1 MIYRISQFNIVDI
14 ILVAAAI
21 VPSIV
26 LHELA
31 HGYVAKWNGDY
42 TAQRSGRLKFNPL
55 VHFDII
61 GFFMLLVAGIGFA
74 KPVPVNP
81 YNFRNRKKGIFTV
94 AIAGVVVNFTLAFFA
109 FGFIGI
115 FGVVMTQA
123 PSLNALW
130 GYFRDFFSYLCVINL
145 NLFFFN
151 LIPIHPLDGFRIIEA
166 FTKPTNRAVRFFQQN
181 GKYFLLA
188 LIGLGVLVSIFEQL
202 GFPAWISYFDIIGT
216 YLGYCNYGVQWVF
229 SKCWWFLF

>member
-1 MIYRISQFNIVDI
+1 MIYQISNFNIIYI
-14 ILVAAAI
+14 ILVAAAVI
-21 VPSIV
+21 PSIV
-26 LHELA
+26 LHEMA

-42 TAQRSGRLKFNPL
+42 TAQMNGRLKFNPL

-61 GFFMLLVAGIGFA
+61 GLFMLLVTGIGFA

-94 AIAGVVVNFTLAFFA
+94 AIAGIVVNFVLAFFGV
-109 FGFIGI
+109 GFSGL
-115 FGVVMTQA
+115 FALLQNVNS
-123 PSLNALW
+123 SLASLW
-130 GYFRDFFSYLCVINL
+130 GYFRIYFEFLWQINL

-166 FTKPTNRAVRFFQQN
+166 FTKPTNKAVRFFQKY

-188 LIGLGVLVSIFEQL
+188 LIGVRVIVDIFGL
-202 GFPAWISYFDIIGT
+202 PYYLDIIGT
-216 YLGYCNYGVQWVF
+216 YIGFCNIGVEWLF
-229 SKCWWFLF
+229 KKCWFFLYGSY